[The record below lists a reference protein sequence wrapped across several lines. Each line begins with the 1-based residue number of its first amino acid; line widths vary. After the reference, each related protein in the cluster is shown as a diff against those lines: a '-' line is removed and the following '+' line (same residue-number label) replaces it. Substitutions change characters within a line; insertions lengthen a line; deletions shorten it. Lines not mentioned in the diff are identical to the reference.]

1 LAGKHLAGKHDSGKH
16 DSGKQG
22 GWNEPNRVHQRKSPS
37 IGIALT
43 AHGRCLRAAA
53 ASQCLELQQLS

>member
-1 LAGKHLAGKHDSGKH
+1 LAGKDLAGKDDGGEQ
-16 DSGKQG
+16 D
-22 GWNEPNRVHQRKSPS
+22 GWNEPNRVRQRKSPS

-43 AHGRCLRAAA
+43 AHGRYLRAAA